1 MKLLKKIGKILFI
14 GLVTILLLMAVIPY
28 FFPGAVKEKVKNVA
42 CSYIDGNVEFK
53 NIGFS
58 FFRHFP
64 HLTFNLD
71 EIVIKGP
78 LPFQND
84 TLLSGKSVSTSI
96 NLLPLLKGNVE
107 IDGIYLDEVFLNLI
121 TDKNGKNNYEIVQL
135 SQSNDTLTV
144 QQERDASFKGSV
156 NLKNIVISNSSLRYF
171 DSPNKMALE
180 IDGLNYRGKG
190 NIKDANFLLLSL
202 LNIKE
207 LSFAQNGTKMIDKKG
222 IKANF
227 TTNVNLDNFKI
238 SLLKN
243 KLKIAGVKTEFH
255 GYYSPTDNGYSVDME
270 LNTSDNSFKELFSL
284 LPEKYSEW
292 LANTKIKG
300 NASIQ
305 LQVNGVAN
313 DSLGTFPDLIVAIDI
328 NKGSLS
334 HAKAPVPLNAINL
347 SCQIILPSLNT
358 EQVAVKVNNLS
369 FNLGGDKNKLTLEM
383 KGLSSPLIKVDMD
396 GSIDLETLS
405 NAMGFENYKA
415 EGKLDYKILLDG
427 IYNPE
432 LRLLPVIDA
441 KIRLK
446 EGAVSTTFYPGT
458 LCDLNADIEI
468 KDVKGNYS
476 DLKIV
481 ADPFNFNF
489 DGKPFTLTA
498 KMENFDNL
506 KYKITSNGQ
515 LNLDNLYRLF
525 AIDGITLKGEI
536 STDLYLSGNQQ
547 DAKAGRF
554 NKLDNRGQIGFRN
567 FEFMSQDYPFP
578 FRVPDAVIIIDK
590 DKILLSNAIL
600 KYRDNTFRIDG
611 YAKNFM
617 GYFFEGGKLTGNATL
632 TADSVNL
639 DDFRFLFEGEEFEG
653 EEISSID
660 SAGVIRIPS
669 NFNLSLN
676 AHVHKLNF
684 AGTRIDDINGGVRL
698 DNEEA
703 KLKNTTLQIA
713 GARFLLS
720 ANYKPLS
727 HEKALFD
734 MSVRA
739 DSFDIHRAYNEIPLF
754 KELVRSAE
762 SIYGKVSLQYSLK
775 GELDREMSPIYPS
788 LKGSGYI
795 RLDEVKINGLRVL
808 SEISKAT
815 GRDSLDNPELKG
827 VLVKSSINNNIVTIE
842 RTKMRIFG
850 FRPRFE
856 GQVSLDGRL
865 NIKFRLGLPPF
876 GIIGIPVTV
885 TGTMDNPKVHL
896 RRSQSGDI
904 LYETEPQEEADY
916 IKDQVSL
923 WEDLTLPF
931 CVKHQ
936 LKLSIFH

>member
-1 MKLLKKIGKILFI
+1 MKLLKKLGKIFFI
-14 GLVTILLLMAVIPY
+14 GIVFILFLMAVIPY

-42 CSYIDGNVEFK
+42 CSYIDGNVGFK
-53 NIGFS
+53 DIGFS

-78 LPFQND
+78 LSFQND
-84 TLLSGKSVSTSI
+84 TLLSGKSVAAGI
-96 NLLPLLKGNVE
+96 NLLPLLKGEIE
-107 IDGIYLDEVFLNLI
+107 IDGIYIDEVSLNLI
-121 TDKNGKNNYEIVQL
+121 TDKNGKNNYEIVKL
-135 SQSNDTLTV
+135 SRSNDTSAI
-144 QQERDASFKGSV
+144 QQEKDASFKGSV
-156 NLKNIVISNSSLRYF
+156 NLKNIVISNSTLRYS

-180 IDGLNYRGKG
+180 VEGLNYRGKG
-190 NIKDANFLLLSL
+190 NIKDTNFLLVSI
-202 LNIKE
+202 LNIKQ
-207 LSFAQNGTKMIDKKG
+207 LSYAQNGTKMIDKKE

-227 TTNVNLDNFKI
+227 TTNVNLDNFEI
-238 SLLKN
+238 LLLKN
-243 KLKIAGVKTEFH
+243 KVKLAGVRTEFH
-255 GYYSPTDNGYSVDME
+255 GYYAPADNGYSIDLE

-284 LPEKYSEW
+284 LPEEYKDW

-300 NASIQ
+300 NASVK
-305 LQVNGVAN
+305 LQINGVAN
-313 DSLGTFPDLIVAIDI
+313 DSLGTSPDLIVAIDI
-328 NKGSLS
+328 KKGSLS

-347 SCQIILPSLNT
+347 SCQIVLPSLKP

-369 FNLGGDKNKLTLEM
+369 FNLGGGKNKLTLEM
-383 KGLSSPLIKVDMD
+383 KGLSSPLIKADMN
-396 GSIDLETLS
+396 GSIDLVTLS
-405 NAMGFENYKA
+405 NAVGFKNYKA

-432 LRLLPVIDA
+432 LRVLPVIDA

-468 KDVKGNYS
+468 KDVKGNYA

-481 ADPFNFNF
+481 ADPFTFNF

-498 KMENFDNL
+498 KMEDFDNL

-525 AIDGITLKGEI
+525 AIEGIALKGEI
-536 STDLYLSGNQQ
+536 STDIYLSGNQQ

-554 NKLDNRGQIGFRN
+554 NKLDNRGKIGFRN

-578 FRVPDAVIIIDK
+578 FIIPDAVITIDK
-590 DKILLSNAIL
+590 DKILLSDAIL
-600 KYRDNTFRIDG
+600 KYRDNIFRIDG
-611 YAKNFM
+611 YAKNFID
-617 GYFFEGGKLTGNATL
+617 YFFEGGKLTGNAIL
-632 TADSVNL
+632 NADSVNL

-669 NFNLSLN
+669 NLNLSLN

-684 AGTRIDDINGGVRL
+684 AGTRINNINGGVSL

-703 KLKNTTLQIA
+703 RLTSTTLQIA
-713 GARFLLS
+713 GARFLMS
-720 ANYKPLS
+720 ADYKPLS
-727 HEKALFD
+727 HEKALFE

-754 KELVRSAE
+754 KELVSSAGNM
-762 SIYGKVSLQYSLK
+762 YGRVSLQYSLK
-775 GELDREMSPIYPS
+775 GELDGEMSPIYPS

-795 RLDEVKINGLRVL
+795 RLDEVKINGLKVL

-842 RTKMRIFG
+842 RTKMKIFG

-904 LYETEPQEEADY
+904 LYETEPQEEAYY
-916 IKDQVSL
+916 IRDQVSRRV
-923 WEDLTLPF
+923 DSIQSF
-931 CVKHQ
+931 C
-936 LKLSIFH
+936 LLY